1 MIGKLGRRPPKNAPA
16 LRLAS
21 FLTGAIPAHP
31 VKTDHLGQITDWQM
45 LGNDQFGDC
54 GPVSAANLRAMVTAA
69 LTGRENYP
77 TLQDVFDLYRRSG
90 NPNFDPATDADDNG
104 VDMQTMCEAL
114 VSGGIAGVKALAFAK
129 VDVSSLD
136 EIRGAVA
143 IFGGLLLGVNL
154 ETAQQDQTD
163 QGLWDYQNSGEWGG
177 HAVLAGGYT
186 SATAGADVSVVTWA
200 QLVGLT
206 DRFWTHQVEEA
217 WVVIWPE
224 HLGTVQ
230 FQQGVDLAQLAA
242 DYKALTGR
250 VLPVPTPTPPTPGDP
265 DAALAAVAHHWVA
278 EHHIGENHKMQTA
291 LKTWLQVKGL

>member
-1 MIGKLGRRPPKNAPA
+1 
-16 LRLAS
+16 
-21 FLTGAIPAHP
+21 
-31 VKTDHLGQITDWQM
+31 M
-45 LGNDQFGDC
+45 LGNDQYGDC
-54 GPVSAANLRAMVTAA
+54 GPVSAANLRAMTTAA
-69 LTGRENYP
+69 LTGVERYP

-136 EIRGAVA
+136 EIRAAVS

-154 ETAQQDQTD
+154 DVAQQEQTND
-163 QGLWDYQNSGEWGG
+163 GLWDYVQTVSWGG

-186 SATAGADVSVVTWA
+186 SATTGADVNVVTWA

-224 HLGTVQ
+224 HLGTVA

-242 DYKALTGR
+242 DYHALTGR
-250 VLPVPTPTPPTPGDP
+250 TFPVAPTPTPGDP
-265 DAALAAVAHHWVA
+265 DAALAAVAHPWVKHLHTSIA
-278 EHHIGENHKMQTA
+278 GNSKMRAA
-291 LKTWLQVKGL
+291 LKTWLTEKGL